1 MERSKE
7 RGGSEEVKIK
17 WRGVGKD
24 EKVVGDRRQ
33 EGDYITTYLLNNIL
47 LTK

>member
-7 RGGSEEVKIK
+7 RGGSEEVKKKIK
-17 WRGVGKD
+17 WRRVGKD
-24 EKVVGDRRQ
+24 EKVVGDRGQ
-33 EGDYITTYLLNNIL
+33 EGDIHNIL